1 MEYYHSAYRRPS
13 KKKNKLGTFFRIILF
28 VVVLGLA
35 GGAYFIY
42 QAIFSPN
49 VWVSDEKEEFTIYI
63 KPTDTFA
70 DLKTQLYNNGLI
82 IHRANFEWWAKQK
95 KYDQHI
101 KPGMYLLTNGLSNE
115 DLINMLRSGEQE
127 PVRLIFNNVRLKKDL
142 ANKISTQLNVDSTK
156 LLRMLND
163 SVVAAKYGFST
174 ETFATMFIPNTYF
187 VNWNTSAEKFIER
200 MNYEYRQF
208 WNDSR
213 RNKAIA
219 LDLSPVEVSILAS
232 IVEKE
237 TQQNAEKAKV
247 AGVYINRLKRG
258 WRLQADP
265 TLIYALG
272 DFTIKR
278 VLKEYLNINSPYNTY
293 RYAGLPPGPI
303 CIPSISSIDAV
314 LNAENHSFLYFC
326 AKPDYS
332 GYHNF
337 AKNNTM
343 HNINAQAYRN
353 FLNKERIFK

>member
-1 MEYYHSAYRRPS
+1 MEYYHSAYSRPS
-13 KKKNKLGTFFRIILF
+13 KKKNKLGIFFRIILF

-163 SVVAAKYGFST
+163 SIVAAKYGFST

-219 LDLSPVEVSILAS
+219 LGLSPVEVSILAS

>member
-1 MEYYHSAYRRPS
+1 MAYYHSGYIAPR
-13 KKKNKLGTFFRIILF
+13 KKKNKFSTIFRIILLVLF
-28 VVVLGLA
+28 LGLS
-35 GGAYFIY
+35 GGAYFVY
-42 QAIFSPN
+42 NAIFSPN
-49 VWVSDEKEEFTIYI
+49 VWVPGEKDEFTIYI
-63 KPTDTFA
+63 KPTDTFD
-70 DLKTQLYNNGLI
+70 DLKNQLYANGLI

-95 KYDQHI
+95 KFDQYL
-101 KPGMYLLTNGLSNE
+101 KPGMYKITNGLSNE
-115 DLINMLRSGEQE
+115 DLINKLRSGEQE

-142 ANKISTQLNVDSTK
+142 AGKVSNQLYADSTE
-156 LLRMLND
+156 LLQMLND
-163 SVVAAKYGFST
+163 SIISKKYGFTT

-187 VNWNTSAEKFIER
+187 INWNTSAEKFIER

-208 WNDSR
+208 WTESR
-213 RNKAIA
+213 LSKAKA
-219 LDLSPVEVSILAS
+219 LGYTPVEISILAS

-265 TLIYALG
+265 TLIYAIG

-278 VLKEYLNINSPYNTY
+278 VLTEYLRIDSPYNTY
-293 RYAGLPPGPI
+293 KYTGLPPGPI

-314 LNAENHSFLYFC
+314 LNAENHNFLYFC

-332 GYHNF
+332 GFHNF

>member
-1 MEYYHSAYRRPS
+1 MTYYHSSYSSPQ
-13 KKKNKLGTFFRIILF
+13 KKKSKFGTILRIIIF
-28 VVVLGLA
+28 IIILGLA
-35 GGAYFIY
+35 GGAYFVY

-49 VWVSDEKEEFTIYI
+49 VWVSNEKEEFTIYI
-63 KPTDTFA
+63 EPNDTFE
-70 DLKTQLYNNGLI
+70 DLKVQLYTNGLI

-95 KYDQHI
+95 KFDQYL
-101 KPGMYLLTNGLSNE
+101 KPGMYKLSHGLSNE
-115 DLINMLRSGEQE
+115 ELINRLRSGEQE

-142 ANKISTQLNVDSTK
+142 ASRVATQLYVDSNV
-156 LLRMLND
+156 LLKMLND
-163 SVVAAKYGFST
+163 TVLSKKYGFSS
-174 ETFATMFIPNTYF
+174 ETFKTMFIPNTYF
-187 VNWNTSAEKFIER
+187 LNWNTSADKFIER

-208 WNDSR
+208 WTETR
-213 RNKAIA
+213 LNKAIA

-265 TLIYALG
+265 TLIYAIG

-278 VLKEYLNINSPYNTY
+278 VLKEYMRIDSPYNTY
-293 RYAGLPPGPI
+293 IYTGLPPGPI
-303 CIPSISSIDAV
+303 CIPSISSIDSV
-314 LNAENHSFLYFC
+314 LNAEDHSFLYFC

-332 GYHNF
+332 GFHNF

>member
-1 MEYYHSAYRRPS
+1 MTYYHSSYSSPQKRKS
-13 KKKNKLGTFFRIILF
+13 KFGTIFRIIVFILI
-28 VVVLGLA
+28 LGL
-35 GGAYFIY
+35 GGAAYFVY
-42 QAIFSPN
+42 QAIFTPN
-49 VWVSDEKEEFTIYI
+49 VWVSNEKEEVTIYI
-63 KPTDTFA
+63 EPNDTFE
-70 DLKTQLYNNGLI
+70 DLKVQLYVNGLI

-95 KYDQHI
+95 KFDQYL
-101 KPGMYLLTNGLSNE
+101 KPGMYKITNGLSNE
-115 DLINMLRSGEQE
+115 ELINKLRSGEQE
-127 PVRLIFNNVRLKKDL
+127 PVRLIFNNVRLKQDL
-142 ANKISTQLNVDSTK
+142 AGKISNQLYADSTE

-163 SVVAAKYGFST
+163 SIVSHKYGFTT

-187 VNWNTSAEKFIER
+187 VNWNTSAKKFIER
-200 MNYEYRQF
+200 MNYEYQQF
-208 WNDSR
+208 WTETR
-213 RNKAIA
+213 LNKAIA
-219 LDLSPVEVSILAS
+219 LNMSPEEVSILAS

-265 TLIYALG
+265 TLIYAIG

-278 VLKEYLNINSPYNTY
+278 VLKEYMNIDSPYNTY
-293 RYAGLPPGPI
+293 KYTGLPPGPI

-314 LNAENHSFLYFC
+314 LNAEDHSFFYFC

-332 GYHNF
+332 GFHNF

>member
-1 MEYYHSAYRRPS
+1 MEYYHSAYSRPS
-13 KKKNKLGTFFRIILF
+13 KKKNKLGIFFRIILF

-163 SVVAAKYGFST
+163 SIVAAKYGFST

-219 LDLSPVEVSILAS
+219 LGSHS
-232 IVEKE
+232 
-237 TQQNAEKAKV
+237 
-247 AGVYINRLKRG
+247 
-258 WRLQADP
+258 
-265 TLIYALG
+265 
-272 DFTIKR
+272 
-278 VLKEYLNINSPYNTY
+278 YLRSRRFYN
-293 RYAGLPPGPI
+293 
-303 CIPSISSIDAV
+303 
-314 LNAENHSFLYFC
+314 
-326 AKPDYS
+326 
-332 GYHNF
+332 
-337 AKNNTM
+337 
-343 HNINAQAYRN
+343 
-353 FLNKERIFK
+353 